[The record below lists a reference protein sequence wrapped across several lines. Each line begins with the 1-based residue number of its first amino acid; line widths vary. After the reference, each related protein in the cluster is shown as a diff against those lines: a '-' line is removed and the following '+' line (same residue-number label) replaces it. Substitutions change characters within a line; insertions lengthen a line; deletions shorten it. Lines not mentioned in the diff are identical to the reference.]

1 MTPRTLVQ
9 KILATHGADRPLEP
23 GDEVTISV
31 DQSLIHD
38 GTGVTV
44 GLHLESMNVDRVRPR
59 VAVCYV
65 DHQLVQIGT
74 ESNNDHRYLESVSAR
89 FGLRYSRAG
98 NGICHQVH
106 LERFA
111 VPGDVLVGGDSH
123 TPMGGGMGMLSIG
136 VGSLDTAVALATGR
150 YVLSVPRTIR
160 ITLEGRLA
168 PWVSAKDVVLEV
180 LRRLTVKGGVG
191 AILEYGGPGVAT
203 LSVPERG
210 TIANMAVEFGATT
223 AIFPSDER
231 TREFLAAQGRAADY
245 RPLEADPGAR
255 YDQEIVI
262 DLGSLVPLV
271 AKPPSPDAVVPVS
284 EVEGTPIQQVAIGS
298 CTNSSY
304 RDLMTVASVLKGRRI
319 APSIDVVVAP
329 GSRQV
334 LQMLARNGGLAD
346 LLDAGVRLLESG
358 CGPCP
363 GMGQVPASGSVSLR
377 TFNRNFAGR
386 CGSHEV
392 SVYLASPETAV
403 ASALEGVIRDPR
415 RLGEAPRVSV
425 PQAFFVDDSHITPPP
440 ADGRGVPLVRG
451 DSIKPLPVTR
461 PVAET
466 LTGEVLIKLPDNI
479 NTDDISPSGA
489 RLMPL
494 RSNIPALSEYTFR
507 AFDPTFA
514 ARAKA
519 AGGGI
524 VVAGANY
531 GQGSSR
537 ESAAL
542 QTLHLGIRAV
552 IAKGF
557 ARIHRTNLINFAVA
571 PLVFADE
578 AGYEAVAQGDRLRID
593 GFADALREGRETVVV
608 TNETRGTT
616 FPVRLA
622 FTPRERAVLVAGG
635 LRAHLASAA

>member
-1 MTPRTLVQ
+1 MSAPRTLVQ
-9 KILATHGADRPLEP
+9 KILATHGAGGPLVP
-23 GDEVTISV
+23 GDEVTIDV

-38 GTGVTV
+38 GTGTAV
-44 GLHLESMNVDRVRPR
+44 GQHLEAMGIDRVKPR
-59 VAVCYV
+59 MAVCYV

-74 ESNNDHRYLESVSAR
+74 ESHNDHRYLESVSAR

-98 NGICHQVH
+98 NGICHQIH

-111 VPGDVLVGGDSH
+111 APGAVLVGGDSH

-136 VGSLDTAVALATGR
+136 VGSLDTAVAMATGR
-150 YVLSVPRTIR
+150 YVLSVPKTIR
-160 ITLEGRLA
+160 ITLTGRLL

-203 LSVPERG
+203 LSAPERG
-210 TIANMAVEFGATT
+210 TIANMATELGATS
-223 AIFPSDER
+223 AIFPSDAR
-231 TREFLAAQGRAADY
+231 TREFLAAQGREADF
-245 RPLEADPGAR
+245 RPLEADAGAR
-255 YDQEIVI
+255 YDAELTI
-262 DLGSLVPLV
+262 DLSALVPLV
-271 AKPPSPDAVVPVS
+271 ARPPSPDAVVPVS
-284 EVEGTPIQQVAIGS
+284 EVEGTPVQQVAIGS

-304 RDLMTVASVLKGRRI
+304 RDLMTVVSVLEGKRI
-319 APSIDVVVAP
+319 ARSIDVVLAP

-334 LQMLARNGGLAD
+334 LQMLARNGGLGV
-346 LLDAGVRLLESG
+346 LLDAGARLLESG

-363 GMGQVPASGSVSLR
+363 GMGQVPSAGSVSLR

-386 CGSHEV
+386 CGSHDV
-392 SVYLASPETAV
+392 SVYLASPETAA
-403 ASALEGVIRDPR
+403 ASAVEGVIRDPR
-415 RLGEAPRVSV
+415 RLGAAPQVAV
-425 PQAFFVDDSHITPPP
+425 PAAFVVDDSHITPPP
-440 ADGRGVPLVRG
+440 TDGRSVPLVRG
-451 DSIKPLPVTR
+451 ESITPIPAARPLADR
-461 PVAET
+461 LAA
-466 LTGEVLIKLPDNI
+466 EVLLKLPDHI

-494 RSNIPALSEYTFR
+494 RSNIPALSEYTFQSI
-507 AFDPTFA
+507 DPTFP

-524 VVAGANY
+524 LVAGQNY

-542 QTLHLGIRAV
+542 QTLHLGIHAV

-557 ARIHRTNLINFAVA
+557 ARIHRTNLLNFAIV
-571 PLVFADE
+571 PLLFAEEGEYDGVE
-578 AGYEAVAQGDRLRID
+578 QGDRLRID
-593 GFADALREGRETVVV
+593 GLPEALRSGAETAVVV
-608 TNETRGTT
+608 NETRGTT

-635 LRAHLASAA
+635 LRAYLAAP

>member
-38 GTGVTV
+38 GTGVAV

-150 YVLSVPRTIR
+150 YVLPVPRTIR

-210 TIANMAVEFGATT
+210 TIANMAVELGATT

-262 DLGSLVPLV
+262 DLGGLVPLV

-284 EVEGTPIQQVAIGS
+284 EVEGTPIQQVAVGS

-304 RDLMTVASVLKGRRI
+304 RDLMTVVSVLKGRRI
-319 APSIDVVVAP
+319 APSIDVALAP

-346 LLDAGVRLLESG
+346 LLDAGARILESG

-415 RLGEAPRVSV
+415 RLGEPPRIAV
-425 PQAFFVDDSHITPPP
+425 PAAFIVDDSHITPPP
-440 ADGRGVPLVRG
+440 ADGQGVPLVRG

-461 PVAET
+461 PVEDT
-466 LTGEVLIKLPDNI
+466 LTGEVLLKLPDDI

-507 AFDPTFA
+507 SFDPTFP
-514 ARAKA
+514 ARARA

-524 VVAGANY
+524 VVSGANY

-552 IAKGF
+552 IAKSF
-557 ARIHRTNLINFAVA
+557 ARIHRSNLINFAVA
-571 PLVFADE
+571 PLVFGDE
-578 AGYEAVAQGDRLRID
+578 AGYDAVAQGDRLRID
-593 GFADALREGRETVVV
+593 GLAEALREGRETVMVA
-608 TNETRGTT
+608 NETRGTR

-622 FTPRERAVLVAGG
+622 FTPRERGVLVAGG
-635 LRAHLASAA
+635 LRAYLASAA